1 MIGIQLATKQTI
13 PRQKAYIFYHV
24 IVGVQVQLGCCQMN
38 GRMLQVSAEF
48 GLDTLENLLDHMVS
62 KLPLLVQ
69 VQVLLYCLLNGGV
82 RP

>member
-1 MIGIQLATKQTI
+1 
-13 PRQKAYIFYHV
+13 
-24 IVGVQVQLGCCQMN
+24 MN